1 MRNGKIWGFID
12 GTFTGFSRP
21 VNDQRTVYSNGF
33 KYEANVGPY
42 EGKANDNRMAQETD
56 IDGSF

>member
-1 MRNGKIWGFID
+1 MAP
-12 GTFTGFSRP
+12 SQAL
-21 VNDQRTVYSNGF
+21 VALLMMVYSNGF